1 MTLITSLIASVC
13 SLTST
18 KYRPS
23 SLLSSVC
30 LSKDEAIRSRV
41 LASEEEVWDRAADK
55 AGSEV
60 ALDEVW
66 AVVVEVDGL
75 VDCYGSA

>member
-30 LSKDEAIRSRV
+30 LSKDEAIRPRV